1 VIRLQSADGKL
12 FVDASPRDTKNIKL
26 IAGSRYRKDRDVWEC
41 PLNLATFTAIRKMYG
56 MNLNVAESALRAEK
70 KLEHSAHLQE
80 VARKDYSV
88 IAKEPRLY
96 SFQNAGVR
104 FLGKGKQVLLAD
116 EMGTGK
122 TVQALTTLE
131 LANAF
136 PALIVCTNSMK
147 HKWAE
152 EVQTWTSATPVVVE
166 GTASKRRKLIASC
179 QELDKFVVVINY
191 ESLRLHSKLGSFGNT
206 VTSAEESKTKELN
219 EIDFVTVIADEV
231 HKAKEPKAKQTRALW
246 GVSKGATYRFGL
258 TGTPIM
264 NNPDDLWS
272 IMHFVCPDEWLSRSR
287 FRQRYCHVSA
297 GWHGGLENLGLIKQR
312 IPELDVFLQPRMIR
326 RTKAEVLPDL
336 PEKTFDTRRI
346 PMTSKQAKSYKQ
358 MVEYMIAEV
367 ENGLLMAA
375 DPLSALGRLRYF
387 ASAFVEFGTHND
399 DISMRTPSN
408 KLMALKDILE
418 EGGTPLVVYAES
430 RRLIEFLDRELS
442 ELYKTGLLTGKVLPQ
457 QRKTNIDA
465 FQDGKLDIL
474 LATTGAGAEGIT
486 LTAANRLV
494 VAQESWSN
502 TANKQAHDRIHRI
515 GQERNVQIITLIS
528 EDTVDETVHSAC
540 SYKEEQLQRLV
551 RDPDWYKS
559 AMTGDV

>member
-1 VIRLQSADGKL
+1 MIRLQSADGKL

-56 MNLNVAESALRAEK
+56 MNLSVAESALRAEK

-231 HKAKEPKAKQTRALW
+231 HKAKEPKATLLAPVVLASKACEPTAVLELAVVLAIKAPLPRA
-246 GVSKGATYRFGL
+246 V
-258 TGTPIM
+258 
-264 NNPDDLWS
+264 
-272 IMHFVCPDEWLSRSR
+272 LSVPVV
-287 FRQRYCHVSA
+287 FA
-297 GWHGGLENLGLIKQR
+297 AK
-312 IPELDVFLQPRMIR
+312 VFLP
-326 RTKAEVLPDL
+326 TAVL
-336 PEKTFDTRRI
+336 
-346 PMTSKQAKSYKQ
+346 
-358 MVEYMIAEV
+358 
-367 ENGLLMAA
+367 
-375 DPLSALGRLRYF
+375 LSAVVLTF
-387 ASAFVEFGTHND
+387 KACIPSAT
-399 DISMRTPSN
+399 
-408 KLMALKDILE
+408 
-418 EGGTPLVVYAES
+418 
-430 RRLIEFLDRELS
+430 
-442 ELYKTGLLTGKVLPQ
+442 
-457 QRKTNIDA
+457 
-465 FQDGKLDIL
+465 L
-474 LATTGAGAEGIT
+474 LAP
-486 LTAANRLV
+486 V
-494 VAQESWSN
+494 VL
-502 TANKQAHDRIHRI
+502 ANKA
-515 GQERNVQIITLIS
+515 L
-528 EDTVDETVHSAC
+528 
-540 SYKEEQLQRLV
+540 
-551 RDPDWYKS
+551 
-559 AMTGDV
+559 

>member
-1 VIRLQSADGKL
+1 M
-12 FVDASPRDTKNIKL
+12 
-26 IAGSRYRKDRDVWEC
+26 WEC

-56 MNLNVAESALRAEK
+56 LHLSVAESALRAEK
-70 KLEHSAHLQE
+70 RLEYLAQLQE
-80 VARKDYSV
+80 VARQDQSA
-88 IAKEPRLY
+88 ITQEPRLY
-96 SFQNAGVR
+96 PFQNAGVR

-122 TVQALTTLE
+122 TVQSLVTLE
-131 LANAF
+131 LAKAF

-152 EVQTWTSATPVVVE
+152 EVETWTTATPVVIE
-166 GTASKRRKLIASC
+166 GTAPKRKKLIASC
-179 QELDKFVVVINY
+179 QELDKFVLIINY

-206 VTSAEESKTKELN
+206 VTSPKEAEPKELN
-219 EIDFVTVIADEV
+219 EIDFVAVIADEV

-326 RTKAEVLPDL
+326 RTKAEVLPHL
-336 PEKTFDTRRI
+336 PEKTFDERRI

-358 MVEYMIAEV
+358 MVDYMMAEV
-367 ENGLLMAA
+367 ENGLLMAS

-387 ASAFVEFGTHND
+387 ASAFVEFGTHD
-399 DISMRTPSN
+399 DEISMRTPSN
-408 KLMALKDILE
+408 KLIAIQEILE

-430 RRLIEFLDRELS
+430 RRLIEFFDRELS
-442 ELYKTGLLTGKVLPQ
+442 ESYSTGLLTGKVKPE
-457 QRKTNIDA
+457 QRKSNIDA
-465 FQDGKLDIL
+465 FQSGKLDIL

-486 LTAANRLV
+486 LTASNRLV

-528 EDTVDETVHSAC
+528 ADTVDETVHRAC
-540 SYKEEQLQRLV
+540 DYKEEQLQRLV
-551 RDPDWYKS
+551 RDKDWYKS
-559 AMTGDV
+559 AMIGDV